1 MSEQTQ
7 AAEEE
12 KKEEGGLS
20 ESLIGLF
27 LAIFGAVLALAGI
40 GGGKFDGDQFV
51 AASEASKAYAWYQ
64 SKSIKNTSLEAQI
77 ELLNGLARTG
87 SIQKE
92 FMPALDSFV
101 TKITKKSEK
110 YKKEMNEI
118 LKGSQTVGKE
128 NWIQDK
134 DGKLGI
140 IVGAQ
145 EWEQKVE
152 YLDGVG
158 NWFDLTNLFL
168 NISMVFGAL
177 CFIVKNERMKRL
189 FFFVLVISGVIG
201 SILCVYAFH
210 LGFNAP

>member
-1 MSEQTQ
+1 MSEQIQ
-7 AAEEE
+7 ATEEDG
-12 KKEEGGLS
+12 KEEGGLS
-20 ESLIGLF
+20 ESVVALF
-27 LAIFGAVLALAGI
+27 LAIFGAILALAGI

-77 ELLNGLARTG
+77 ELLNGLAKTG
-87 SIQKE
+87 SVQKE
-92 FMPALDSFV
+92 FMPALDTFV

-110 YKKEMNEI
+110 YKKEMQEI
-118 LKGSQTVGKE
+118 LKGSQAVGKE
-128 NWIQDK
+128 NWVQDK
-134 DGKLGI
+134 DGKFGV

-145 EWEQKVE
+145 VWEQKVD

-177 CFIVKNERMKRL
+177 CFIVKKEQMKRL
-189 FFFVLVISGVIG
+189 FFYVLIISGVIG
-201 SILCVYAFH
+201 SILCAYAFH